1 MTLFDLYIMRHEL
14 LLTALILIIASAAY
28 FSRNSNK
35 KLLNII
41 SLALFSLVTFI
52 GFLPLAEGI
61 LFGGMY
67 LSSPLL
73 MIMKNILNAGTLIIL
88 IQSYTWLNKPE
99 NSGNIVRYYILILL
113 SLLGMDL
120 MLSSGT
126 FLIFYLGME
135 LATMP
140 VAAFTAMEVSRKSQ
154 ASTGI
159 KLLLVSAMASA
170 IILFGL
176 SMVYGATGSIAFSEL
191 LKLNMRSTFHVLG
204 VIIFFTGMAFKISII
219 PFHLWSTDIYENAPV
234 NTVSFISVIS
244 TSSAFF
250 ILIII
255 LYSVFPTI
263 PDVWQKA
270 ILLTS
275 LLAITAGNILA
286 LKEKNIRRFL
296 AFSSFTQ
303 AGYILI
309 AIIGAN
315 MLGMASLVYYIIIY
329 ILSNLGLFGVVN
341 IISEA
346 TGKKDIDDYTGLFQN
361 NPKLSLV
368 MMLSILSLAGI
379 PPLAG
384 FFGRF
389 FIFSAAAEKGFYF
402 LILMAA
408 LNMVISLFYYL
419 RLVRVIFINTKE
431 EPIVRL
437 RTDFLSRVG
446 LIACLAGIL
455 ITGFAGFLFEFIMSV
470 SFGV

>member
-1 MTLFDLYIMRHEL
+1 MTLFDLYLMRHEL
-14 LLTALILIIASAAY
+14 LLTALIIIIASAA
-28 FSRNSNK
+28 FFFRNSNK

-41 SLALFSLVTFI
+41 SLALFSLVTFV

-73 MIMKNILNAGTLIIL
+73 MVMKNILNGGTLIIL
-88 IQSYTWLNKPE
+88 VQSYTWLNKSE
-99 NSGNIVRYYILILL
+99 NSGNIARYYILILL

-135 LATMP
+135 IAVMP
-140 VAAFTAMEVSRKSQ
+140 VAAFTALEVKRKSP
-154 ASTGI
+154 ASSGI
-159 KLLLVSAMASA
+159 KLLLVSVLSSA

-176 SMVYGATGSIAFSEL
+176 SIIYGASGSISFSEL
-191 LKLNMRSTFHVLG
+191 LKLNMRSTLHVLG
-204 VIIFFTGMAFKISII
+204 VIIFFAGMAFKISII
-219 PFHLWSTDIYENAPV
+219 PFHLWATDIYKNAPV

-244 TSSAFF
+244 TSSVFF

-255 LYSVFPTI
+255 LYSVFPSI
-263 PDVWQKA
+263 HEVWQKA

-275 LLAITAGNILA
+275 LPAITAGNILA

-346 TGKKDIDDYTGLFQN
+346 TGKEDIDDYTGLFQN
-361 NPKLSLV
+361 NPKLSMV

-384 FFGRF
+384 FFGKF

-419 RLVRVIFINTKE
+419 RLVRVIFISTKE

-437 RTDFLSRVG
+437 HTDFLSRVG
-446 LIACLAGIL
+446 LIVCVAGIL
-455 ITGFAGFLFEFIMSV
+455 ITGFTSFLLEFIRSV